1 LRKEVCSNKIAV
13 IGFSRGG
20 ELALLLGS
28 TFRQIKAVVA
38 VVPSGVIWGSVE
50 DDSKAAWTYQGRH
63 LPFMGLQDLTPDQQK
78 QVEKILHMSPFSS
91 LPLFQM
97 MLENRAAVEKASIPV
112 EKINGPVLLISGNDD
127 RMWPSTMLAD
137 MVMER
142 LKQAKHPYPD
152 RHLAYK
158 SAGHFIPL
166 PNLPATVN
174 TVVDPISKTAIAL
187 GGDPE
192 HTAAAGADAW
202 TRIVKF
208 LHTTFIL

>member
-1 LRKEVCSNKIAV
+1 L
-13 IGFSRGG
+13 
-20 ELALLLGS
+20 
-28 TFRQIKAVVA
+28 
-38 VVPSGVIWGSVE
+38 IWGGITATQA
-50 DDSKAAWTYQGRH
+50 DLPQAAWTYQGRP
-63 LPFMGLQDLTPDQQK
+63 LAFIAFQDMTPDQQE
-78 QVEKILHMSPFSS
+78 QVGKILHTSPFSS

-97 MLENRAAVEKASIPV
+97 MLENRAPVEKASIPV

-137 MVMER
+137 MVIER

-174 TVVDPISKTAIAL
+174 TMVDPISKTAIAL

-192 HTAAAGADAW
+192 HTAEAGADAW
-202 TRIVKF
+202 TRIVEF
-208 LHTTFIL
+208 LHATFIR